1 MQLSSFSAQM
11 YMRDHKTRLAKSVHN
26 HNSVN
31 LQCATQQIK
40 RNTNM
45 ALSVQQLIKHLDNNQ
60 LDDNEITV
68 SAVIKIF

>member
-1 MQLSSFSAQM
+1 MHM
-11 YMRDHKTRLAKSVHN
+11 GDHKARLAKSVHD

-31 LQCATQQIK
+31 LVCATQQIK

-60 LDDNEITV
+60 LDENEITV

>member
-1 MQLSSFSAQM
+1 
-11 YMRDHKTRLAKSVHN
+11 MRDHKTRLAKSVHDRN
-26 HNSVN
+26 RVN
-31 LQCATQQIK
+31 LVYATQQRK

-60 LDDNEITV
+60 LDENEITV